1 MHVISEFYTLG
12 NIEKRVEQ
20 LMDKRYIIKIFLL
33 LLLVL
38 LLLLLYLLF
47 FIFYFLP
54 LTTFSPTGKVNPT
67 QCEAIT
73 MVAAQVM
80 GNQTAVSVGG
90 SNGHFE
96 LNVFKPMMVRNV
108 LQSARLIGDAC
119 VAFTD
124 NCVVGIEANRA
135 NINKLLNESLMLVT
149 ALNPHIGYDNAAK
162 IAKKAHKEVTTL
174 MESAISLGLL
184 TEEQFKEWVRPED
197 MLGPK

>member
-47 FIFYFLP
+47 FIFYFLL

-162 IAKKAHKEVTTL
+162 IAKKAHKEGTTL